1 MMKQFVILAFIIII
15 GNAYGDEEVTELMVE
30 SIHKPAECSRA
41 AARGDMLSMH
51 YKGSLFTT
59 GAVFDSSYNRGEPFK
74 FQIGVGQ
81 VIKGWD
87 DGLIGIC
94 PGEKRKLTIPSHLGY
109 GDVGAGESIPPK
121 STLLFEVECIAV
133 EDGPAPVNIFKEID
147 MNSDNQLSREELSDY
162 LKKQVPEGAHNNEIP
177 DQDKLVE
184 DIFQHEDRDKNGYIS
199 HDEFS
204 GPKHDEL

>member
-1 MMKQFVILAFIIII
+1 MKQFVILAFVIII